1 MKPYIIDVS
10 ERAIIVRWGKNNN
23 RYFSATRYG
32 SKEQALVAANELI
45 NKLVAEAGNR
55 KRGTILG
62 YDLGTN
68 TGIPG
73 IYRIKS
79 WSKRDQCDIISYQAY
94 YKKETKKIYGCM
106 DGNSGQVIKEELAL
120 AKARWYYRYFKRKDN
135 DTQRKAKQVRVDDSQ
150 AHTESLRAG
159 V

>member
-1 MKPYIIDVS
+1 MKPYIIDVNN
-10 ERAIIVRWGKNNN
+10 RAVIVRWGKSKS

-32 SKEQALVAANELI
+32 SKELAISAANELI
-45 NKLVAEAGNR
+45 TKLVAENGNK

-73 IYRIKS
+73 IYRITA
-79 WSKRDQCDIISYQAY
+79 WSKRDQCNIISYQAY
-94 YKKETKKIYGCM
+94 YKKETKKIYACM
-106 DGNSGQVIKEELAL
+106 DGDSGQVIKEELAL
-120 AKARWYYRYFKRKDN
+120 AKAQLAYRYLRRKAG
-135 DTQRKAKQVRVDDSQ
+135 DTQRKAKQVCVDDSK
-150 AHTESLRAG
+150 ANTESLRAG